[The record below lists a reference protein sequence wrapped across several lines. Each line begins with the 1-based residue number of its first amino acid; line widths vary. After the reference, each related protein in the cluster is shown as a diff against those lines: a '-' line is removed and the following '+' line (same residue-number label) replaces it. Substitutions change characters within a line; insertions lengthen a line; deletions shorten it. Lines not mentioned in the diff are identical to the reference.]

1 MKKIILSIMPILALA
16 GCQTNSNQDV
26 EGPSLQ
32 LEDSAGHQVTVP
44 QDPDR
49 LAVFDNGQLD
59 VLRDLNLDDRV
70 VVTASNYLPDYLDT
84 YADVPVA
91 GTLHEV
97 DLETTNSQNPDLA
110 IVAGRSRESF
120 DSLNDFMPVM
130 DVSNNLDNIW
140 ESIQENLDY
149 YAEIFSKQDEAEQ
162 IKNTLAGDLDSLQDQ
177 TADSDLTTLFL
188 MTNEGSL
195 SAYGPNS
202 RFGFVH
208 DLFGFR
214 PVDEEIES
222 SRHGMDVSFEYVVDQ
237 NPDVIF
243 VLDRTAA
250 VGGQEAVGLTDNALI
265 QETSA
270 YKDDNIIYLDPE
282 VWYMAEG
289 GTSAFAQM
297 IEEVSQVFE

>member
-1 MKKIILSIMPILALA
+1 MIPTLILF
-16 GCQTNSNQDV
+16 GCQADSEQNV
-26 EGPSLQ
+26 EGSSLQ
-32 LEDSAGHQVTVP
+32 FEDSAGHQVTVP
-44 QDPDR
+44 ENPDR

-59 VLRDLNLDDRV
+59 LLRDLNLDDRV

-97 DLETTNSQNPDLA
+97 DLETTYAQDPDLA

-120 DSLNDFMPVM
+120 DSLNEFLPVM
-130 DVSNNLDNIW
+130 DVSNNVEDIW
-140 ESIQENLDY
+140 QSIQENLDY
-149 YAEIFSKQDEAEQ
+149 YAEIFAVQEEADQ
-162 IKNTLAGDLDSLQDQ
+162 IKNSLEEDLQALQNQ
-177 TADSDLTTLFL
+177 TADSDLSTLFV

-195 SAYGPNS
+195 SAYGPGS

-208 DLFGFR
+208 DLFGFQ
-214 PVDEEIES
+214 PVDENIES
-222 SRHGMDVSFEYVVDQ
+222 SRHGMDISFEYVLDQ

-250 VGGQEAVGLTDNALI
+250 VGGQEAAGLSENALI
-265 QETSA
+265 QETTA
-270 YKDDNIIYLDPE
+270 YQEDKIIYLDPE

-289 GTSAFAQM
+289 GSTAFAQM
-297 IEEVSQVFE
+297 MEEVSSVFE